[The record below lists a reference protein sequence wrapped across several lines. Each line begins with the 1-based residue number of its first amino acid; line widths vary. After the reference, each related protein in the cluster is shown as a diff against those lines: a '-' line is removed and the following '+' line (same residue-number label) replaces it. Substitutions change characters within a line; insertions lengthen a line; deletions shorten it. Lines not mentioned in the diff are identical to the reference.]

1 MGKRSNLQSR
11 EKQPRAPQLKKLKP
25 LNEPQKAVLAST
37 KNMVVCGAAG
47 TGKSLLLVY
56 KALQEL
62 EAKKIDRIVI
72 IRSAVP
78 TREVGFLPGSLQD
91 KTKIYELPYEDICT
105 FLYGEP
111 SAYRDLKR
119 FKNIEFISTSYVRGV
134 TLENAF
140 IIVDEFQNMT
150 FHELDSI
157 ITRVGNNTKICFCG
171 DIDQSDL
178 QENGLENFM
187 KIIYK
192 MVEFDIVEFGVE
204 HIVRS
209 SLVKTYLTLKHK
221 MKK

>member
-1 MGKRSNLQSR
+1 
-11 EKQPRAPQLKKLKP
+11 
-25 LNEPQKAVLAST
+25 
-37 KNMVVCGAAG
+37 
-47 TGKSLLLVY
+47 
-56 KALQEL
+56 
-62 EAKKIDRIVI
+62 
-72 IRSAVP
+72 
-78 TREVGFLPGSLQD
+78 
-91 KTKIYELPYEDICT
+91 
-105 FLYGEP
+105 
-111 SAYRDLKR
+111 LKR

-178 QENGLENFM
+178 QENGLEHFM

-192 MVEFDIVEFGVE
+192 MTEFDIVEFGVE

-221 MKK
+221 MK

>member
-1 MGKRSNLQSR
+1 MAKKSVV
-11 EKQPRAPQLKKLKP
+11 QLRKLKP
-25 LNEPQKAVLAST
+25 LNEPQKHVLDSN
-37 KNMVVCGAAG
+37 KNLIVCGAAG

-56 KALQEL
+56 KALLEY
-62 EAKKIDRIVI
+62 EAKNIDKIVI

-78 TREVGFLPGSLQD
+78 TRDVGFLPGSLQD
-91 KTKIYELPYEDICT
+91 KTRIYELPYEEICG

-111 SAYRDLKR
+111 NAYKDLKR
-119 FKNIEFISTSYVRGV
+119 FKHIDFISTSYVRGV
-134 TLENAF
+134 TLENCF

-157 ITRVGNNTKICFCG
+157 ITRVGNNTKIAFCG

-178 QENGLENFM
+178 EDNGLQDFM
-187 KIIYK
+187 RIIRK
-192 MVEFDIVEFGVE
+192 MPQFDIIEFGVE

-209 SLVKTYLTLKHK
+209 ALVKNYLTLKHK

>member
-1 MGKRSNLQSR
+1 MAKRSNSQSR
-11 EKQPRAPQLKKLKP
+11 EKQPRAIQLRKLKP
-25 LNEPQKAVLAST
+25 LNEPQKAVLASN

-62 EAKKIDRIVI
+62 EAKKIDKIVI

-119 FKNIEFISTSYVRGV
+119 FKKIEFISTSYVRGV

>member
-1 MGKRSNLQSR
+1 MGKKS
-11 EKQPRAPQLKKLKP
+11 APSLRKLKA
-25 LNEPQKAVLAST
+25 LNEPQKHVLGSN
-37 KNMVVCGAAG
+37 KNLIVCGAAG

-56 KALQEL
+56 KALLEL
-62 EAKKIDRIVI
+62 EARNIDKIVI

-91 KTKIYELPYEDICT
+91 KTKIYELPYEEIFN
-105 FLYGEP
+105 FLYGE
-111 SAYRDLKR
+111 ANVYRDLKR
-119 FKNIEFISTSYVRGV
+119 FKHIDFISTSYVRGI
-134 TLENAF
+134 TLENCF

-157 ITRVGNNTKICFCG
+157 ITRVGNNTKIAFCG

-178 QENGLENFM
+178 QDNGLEHFI
-187 KIIYK
+187 KIIKK
-192 MVEFDIVEFGVE
+192 MPEFDIIEFGVE

-221 MKK
+221 LKNDKSNNNK